1 LKTQSLSRVFLNAGV
16 LAGICLALAGICAY
30 LLAQELAHHARAS
43 FGTGAWFYTALLGI
57 AVFGVFAALFRLYR
71 VVAAAVRHDV
81 RSLTRMFRDVREGEV
96 RESYPIALREF
107 AETVIYLR
115 ASGRKLVLEKKRLKN
130 LGLMDHLSQLSNRR
144 HFERQLA
151 KLFEARK
158 SKGGSALLLID
169 VDHFKSVNDEHGHD
183 CGDALIV
190 KFSRALRVCVRHSDF
205 LARLGGDEFC
215 IIYPY
220 TSADRALKYAQ
231 RLRQQ
236 LPREITLMDDVV
248 HMLRWT
254 GGLSAMTDADMKFDD
269 VLWRADKALMQA
281 KEVGRNN
288 TKVYDPRLG
297 PDQAPRVI
305 AG

>member
-1 LKTQSLSRVFLNAGV
+1 MFLSAGFLAGV
-16 LAGICLALAGICAY
+16 FFVLAGICAY
-30 LLAQELAHHARAS
+30 LLTQALANHPRAPIA
-43 FGTGAWFYTALLGI
+43 TGAWFYAFLLGI
-57 AVFGVFAALFRLYR
+57 AIFGVFVVLFRLYR

-81 RSLTRMFRDVREGEV
+81 RSLTRMFRDVREGDV
-96 RESYPIALREF
+96 RERYPIALREF
-107 AETVIYLR
+107 ADAVSYLR
-115 ASGRKLVLEKKRLKN
+115 VSGRKLVLEKKRLKN

-158 SKGGSALLLID
+158 SKGESALLLID
-169 VDHFKSVNDEHGHD
+169 VDHFKAVNDQHGHD

-190 KFSRALRVCVRHSDF
+190 KFAGALRACVRHSDF

-220 TSADRALKYAQ
+220 TSAERALTYAQ

-236 LPREITLMDDVV
+236 LPREITLMNDVV
-248 HMLRWT
+248 HTLRWT
-254 GGLSAMTDADMKFDD
+254 GGLSAMTDADAKFDD

-297 PDQAPRVI
+297 PDQMPRVI